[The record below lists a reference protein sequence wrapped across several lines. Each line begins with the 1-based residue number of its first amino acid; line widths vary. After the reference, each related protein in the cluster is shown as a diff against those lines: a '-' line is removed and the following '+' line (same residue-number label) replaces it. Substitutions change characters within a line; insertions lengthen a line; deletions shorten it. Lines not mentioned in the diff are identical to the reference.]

1 MKKEPAAMFL
11 FWSRFSPTFLL
22 RRFSRSSRNLFD
34 LLGWCWYR
42 GLHGRR
48 LWSRPRSLRRT
59 FLWGLDGTF
68 ASLFR
73 FLVGSVGWS
82 FTLLSPTMEGSTRR
96 GRRNRCRLGRGCRT
110 RNDLHFLPAL

>member
-1 MKKEPAAMFL
+1 MADRDRFILTSGLLDNDFIVVRVEMKKEPAAMFL

-82 FTLLSPTMEGSTRR
+82 L
-96 GRRNRCRLGRGCRT
+96 
-110 RNDLHFLPAL
+110 